1 MWGDHSPVTRV
12 ACVRYWIHT
21 HLWVE
26 SGTQHHRIF
35 CRYLHF
41 SLKEVQLRNRDNL
54 KIEGNLRKANKKGK
68 KSHKITYIKVKK
80 VMLKTFE
87 KRKWHYTKSK
97 RFISGIQTKK
107 NQQSLTK
114 LSLMWNPRETSS
126 RQVLCQLHHPCG
138 SSQALLLPLLS
149 HLSFI
154 DLSGLF
160 LGIKLFIVNPIQH
173 RFPKVIITL
182 GTR

>member
-97 RFISGIQTKK
+97 RFISGTQTRK

-114 LSLMWNPRETSS
+114 LFAPCNVIQESLGFRIPCCRFRIPCLCIPDSTSADSGFHKWLDS
-126 RQVLCQLHHPCG
+126 RFQNSNL
-138 SSQALLLPLLS
+138 
-149 HLSFI
+149 
-154 DLSGLF
+154 DSGF
-160 LGIKLFIVNPIQH
+160 Q
-173 RFPKVIITL
+173 
-182 GTR
+182 